1 MDTEALHELT
11 AAYALDA
18 LDAHEVRGYEEHLA
32 HCERCRAEL
41 AALTEGATSLAFA
54 VDAPPPP
61 PELRGRILEAARAE
75 RSNVVP
81 LRRRWAVPAALAAAG
96 IAAAAAIVLA
106 VWASSLNGKLDRE
119 RTRSAHQL
127 TAVELVASPG
137 ARRIPL
143 AGGRGTLVV
152 SKTGQAALVLNRL
165 SRAPEGQTYEAW
177 VIERGKPR
185 PAGLF
190 AGGGGV
196 SLVGLSRGVP
206 DGAVVAVTVERKGG
220 VAQPTGAPVFSAR
233 MA

>member
-1 MDTEALHELT
+1 MDTDTLHDLT

-18 LDAHEVRGYEEHLA
+18 LDEHEVRAYEEHLA

-41 AALTEGATSLAFA
+41 PSLTEAAASLAVG

-61 PELRGRILEAARAE
+61 PELRERILDAARAE

-81 LRRRWAVPAALAAAG
+81 LRPRWVVPAALATAG
-96 IAAAAAIVLA
+96 VAAAAAIVLA
-106 VWASSLNGKLDRE
+106 VWASSLSGKLDRE
-119 RTRSAHQL
+119 RTRSAQQL
-127 TAVELVASPG
+127 MAAAIVAQPG

-143 AGGRGTLVV
+143 AAGRGTLVV

-165 SRAPEGQTYEAW
+165 GRAPDGKTYEAW
-177 VIERGKPR
+177 VIERGKPL

-190 AGGGGV
+190 AGGGDV
-196 SLVGLSRGVP
+196 SLVRLSRGVP
-206 DGAVVAVTVERKGG
+206 DGAVVAVTVEREGG
-220 VAQPTGAPVFSAR
+220 VAQPTGAPVLSAR